1 MHSDLAVIIVS
12 WNVRD
17 LLLECLTSLKAAL
30 ASDGVDA
37 TVLVVDNAS
46 ADGTVD
52 AVRGAHPWTRV
63 EALGS
68 NLGFVGANNLGL
80 DLVGGT
86 AGAYWLLNPDTV
98 VPPNTPARML
108 AFLRTHAD
116 AGLIG
121 PRLLNPD
128 GSFQECAFRFPGVA
142 QVLFAL
148 GAMPTRLYFTRLNGR
163 YARSLYER
171 NSAFRVDHPLGAAMM
186 ANAAAVE
193 AVGPMD
199 AGFFMYCEEIDWAWR
214 MRKAGWTSWL
224 LPDATVT
231 HIGGAS
237 AQQARPEAMRYL
249 WESRARLYRKHRGA
263 VTRLLARAAVRRV
276 FASTRAQTADPS
288 WAAAYDG
295 ILNAWT

>member
-1 MHSDLAVIIVS
+1 MHTDLAVIIVS

-17 LLLECLTSLKAAL
+17 LLLQCLASLRAAL
-30 ASDGVDA
+30 AADGVDA
-37 TVLVVDNAS
+37 SVLIVDNAS
-46 ADGTVD
+46 ADGTAE
-52 AVRGAHPWTRV
+52 AVRATHTWTRV
-63 EALGS
+63 EALKD

-80 DLVGGT
+80 DLVRG
-86 AGAYWLLNPDTV
+86 AADAYWLLNPDTV
-98 VPPNTPARML
+98 VPAGTPARML
-108 AFLRTHAD
+108 EFLRTHAE

-121 PRLLNPD
+121 PQLLNPD
-128 GSFQECAFRFPGVA
+128 GSFQECAFRFPGLA

-148 GAMPTRLYFTRLNGR
+148 GAMPERLYFTRLNGR
-163 YARSLYER
+163 YAQSLYER
-171 NSAFRVDHPLGAAMM
+171 ASAFRVDHPLGAAMM

-193 AVGPMD
+193 DVGPLD

-224 LPDATVT
+224 LPDATVE
-231 HIGGAS
+231 HVGGAS
-237 AQQARPEAMRYL
+237 TQQARPETTRYL

-276 FASTRAQTADPS
+276 FASLRAKTADPT

-295 ILNAWT
+295 ILDAWR